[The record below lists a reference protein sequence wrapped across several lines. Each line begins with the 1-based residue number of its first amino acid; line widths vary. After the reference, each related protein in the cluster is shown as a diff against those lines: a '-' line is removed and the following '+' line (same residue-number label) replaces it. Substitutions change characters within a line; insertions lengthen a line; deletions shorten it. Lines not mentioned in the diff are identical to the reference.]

1 MPSPG
6 LGAKVKNTL
15 VGWVSD
21 VLSELGEAFVNIGT
35 AIAEGIL
42 FILKA
47 PTEWAADRLQE
58 VVENKLGRKLYPG
71 EFFPERGSPG
81 MLEDLIIQL
90 SRAIGFIAAIGFG
103 MVGYWSQIF
112 VAESQ
117 AKYPANVIP
126 PDELILQLYRGQI
139 EPQVAKDELSR
150 NGFSEEWADRIIE
163 ARRPRNAPDEYLRM
177 WLRGESMEGGIDD
190 KLAELGFP
198 EDEINILKTLAHY
211 IPAVPDLVRMAVREA
226 FTPEIVERYQLHA
239 DFPPEFAEWAERVGV
254 SEEWA
259 KNFWAAHWE
268 LPSITMAFEM
278 LHRGII
284 TDEELATLLRTLDV
298 MPYWRDKITAVAYRP
313 YSRVDVRRMY
323 GVGVL
328 DEAAVKRSYLDLG
341 YDNEKAEN
349 MTAFTLLFGKS
360 AERDL
365 TKAELLRGYREGI
378 LDEATVNEALIDMG
392 YDADEATFYIALED
406 VKKADALTKF
416 KIDLGV
422 TRYRAGD
429 IDINELR
436 GILGQLNL
444 PAEQQDL
451 IIEREQLKD
460 TVKETLPTRED
471 VTRWFHTERLDE
483 TDARQYL
490 STMGYSDIL
499 IDLYLI
505 EQEKAPTGGTTLRWL
520 VKGLIDEGTAR
531 SYLKDARYGDAE
543 IDLLIMEATDLAPA
557 LEKLPP
563 IKAIQTWYLTEL
575 ITVMQAEEYLR
586 AYGYADSDITLFITE
601 WTPKPEEVKP
611 RLPSIK
617 TVGRWFVLDIVT
629 EAETVDYL
637 DQLGY
642 VEPEVSRYLDEWTP
656 TPAEIELRLPGVN
669 VVGRWYKK
677 AVIEESGAREYLV
690 SLGFA
695 AREVDRFMAEWAPE
709 EIV

>member
-6 LGAKVKNTL
+6 LGVKVKNTL

-117 AKYPANVIP
+117 AKYPADVIP

-139 EPQVAKDELSR
+139 EPQIAKNELSK
-150 NGFSEEWADRIIE
+150 NGFSGEWADRIIE
-163 ARRPRNAPDEYLRM
+163 ARRPRNAPDEYIRM

-211 IPAVPDLVRMAVREA
+211 IPALPDLVRMAVREA
-226 FTPEIVERYQLHA
+226 FTPEIVEQYQLHA

-341 YDNEKAEN
+341 YDDEKAEN

-378 LDEATVNEALIDMG
+378 LEPKPTHNALVEMGYSEDEAD
-392 YDADEATFYIALED
+392 FYIALED

-416 KIDLGV
+416 KINLSI

-429 IDINELR
+429 IDVNELR

-471 VTRWFHTERLDE
+471 VVRWFHDGLLDE
-483 TDARQYL
+483 PDAKQYL
-490 STMGYSDIL
+490 STMGYSDTL

-505 EQEKAPTGGTTLRWL
+505 EQEKAPTAGTTLRWL
-520 VKGLIDEGTAR
+520 VRGLIDEGTAR
-531 SYLKDARYGDAE
+531 SYLKEARYGDSE
-543 IDLLIMEATDLAPA
+543 IDLLIQEATDLAPA

-563 IKAIQTWYLTEL
+563 IKQVQTWYLAEL
-575 ITVMQAEEYLR
+575 ISIGEAEVYLK
-586 AYGYADSDITLFITE
+586 AYGYGDKEIGLFIH
-601 WTPKPEEVKP
+601 
-611 RLPSIK
+611 
-617 TVGRWFVLDIVT
+617 
-629 EAETVDYL
+629 
-637 DQLGY
+637 
-642 VEPEVSRYLDEWTP
+642 EWTP
-656 TPAEIELRLPGVN
+656 TPEEIAPRMPTIKTIE
-669 VVGRWYKK
+669 RWFLLDIVDETAARSYLETIGFREPEIGYHMQAFKEEK
-677 AVIEESGAREYLV
+677 GGESGE
-690 SLGFA
+690 
-695 AREVDRFMAEWAPE
+695 
-709 EIV
+709 